1 MSSASDAAL
10 INALAIQRV
19 LNLPKLYGPNGF
31 ENRSSGGA
39 GGPPADLVAVLQ
51 QLETAT
57 VDPALLTGGQTVAS
71 VTAQTI
77 ADLNSLADINQSEL
91 LAASTPLSSI
101 GRENVFLN
109 EVRYPGVAASLNADA
124 KSFTPGA
131 AKPPFTVVD
140 PPPPPAGGVE
150 QYLVTN
156 MTTGVSDWQNGQ
168 AYSGPV
174 AGLRNEFVDITT
186 DNVNVTA
193 TKPNNFI
200 HTGSG
205 DDAIDVSLLQG
216 IGGGTNVLDGGGGS
230 NFLVGGT
237 SNSSIDNFFVD
248 HRNPTAT
255 TWSTVSN
262 FHTGDAVTIYGVK
275 SNFFRDWQNNW
286 GAEGYKGFTF
296 HEFEFGF
303 NKPSGPGVAV
313 TLVGYTRDDL
323 TNGRLSVSFGND
335 PASGSDYMFIKGT

>member
-1 MSSASDAAL
+1 MASTSDAAQ
-10 INALAIQRV
+10 INSLAVQRM
-19 LNLPKLYGPNGF
+19 LNLPKLYGPNGI
-31 ENRSSGGA
+31 ENRANQGT
-39 GGPPADLVAVLQ
+39 GGPPADLVAVLE

-57 VDPALLTGGQTVAS
+57 IDPALLTGSQTVAS
-71 VTAQTI
+71 VTKQTI
-77 ADLNSLADINQSEL
+77 ADLNSLAGINQFEL
-91 LAASTPLSSI
+91 LAASAPLGSI
-101 GRENVFLN
+101 GRTNLLLN
-109 EVRYPGVAASLNADA
+109 EIEYPGVAASLQADA
-124 KSFTPGA
+124 KAFTPGA

-140 PPPPPAGGVE
+140 PAPPPASGVE

-174 AGLRNEFVDITT
+174 ATLKNEFIDITT

-237 SNSSIDNFFVD
+237 ASSSIDSFFVD
-248 HRNPTAT
+248 HRGATAT

-262 FHTGDAVTIYGVK
+262 FHRGDAVTIYGVK
-275 SNFFRDWQNNW
+275 SNFFQDWDDNR

-296 HEFEFGF
+296 HEFDYGLLT
-303 NKPSGPGVAV
+303 PSGPGVSV

-335 PASGSDYMFIKGT
+335 PASGSDYMYIKGT